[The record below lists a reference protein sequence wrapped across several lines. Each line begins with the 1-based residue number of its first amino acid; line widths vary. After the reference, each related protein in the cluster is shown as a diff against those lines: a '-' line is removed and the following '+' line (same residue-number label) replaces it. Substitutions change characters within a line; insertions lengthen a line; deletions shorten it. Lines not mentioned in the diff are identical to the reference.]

1 MSELDKLVSTVTHPD
16 NEQASLDIEINK
28 IKLDILERRQIAD
41 VLKASM
47 VKESNPVA
55 AG

>member
-28 IKLDILERRQIAD
+28 IKLDLLERRQIAD
-41 VLKASM
+41 ALTASM
-47 VKESNPVA
+47 VIKPNPVA